1 MENKFFVCS
10 DTYFIKDKVHPKN
23 IRYVYLNTKTSD
35 KPTTNLDFD
44 VELDS
49 DFYKYIRYYRLVM
62 DGETPQALYE
72 AGGEKIGTCE
82 DWYDFQELMKQVDH
96 NYYFTRNHR
105 DDSQFYKSVAEA
117 GIGVQEWIRKVAKL
131 AAEEAIID
139 NIENY
144 ED

>member
-1 MENKFFVCS
+1 
-10 DTYFIKDKVHPKN
+10 
-23 IRYVYLNTKTSD
+23 
-35 KPTTNLDFD
+35 
-44 VELDS
+44 
-49 DFYKYIRYYRLVM
+49 M
-62 DGETPQALYE
+62 DGEIPQALYE

-117 GIGVQEWIRKVAKL
+117 GIGVQEWIRKAAKL